1 MSGYADDA
9 MEMMQE
15 YQKAKNREP
24 IKFYKK
30 REPMSEK
37 SVIVEAVETMK
48 LAQDEITALRAEL
61 EETNERKLVAEKR
74 VVELTKGDWQA
85 QFIQASEIVK
95 RLIKVLE
102 FYASE
107 ETYVYAE
114 TKDMGYEARAVSY
127 THLTLPTIYSV

>member
-1 MSGYADDA
+1 MSGYAEDA

-15 YQKAKNREP
+15 YHKAKNRDP

-48 LAQDEITALRAEL
+48 LAQVEITALRAEL

-74 VVELTKGDWQA
+74 VVELRDKLKSA
-85 QFIQASEIVK
+85 QEQLGRQSK
-95 RLIKVLE
+95 K
-102 FYASE
+102 
-107 ETYVYAE
+107 
-114 TKDMGYEARAVSY
+114 
-127 THLTLPTIYSV
+127 

>member
-114 TKDMGYEARAVSY
+114 TKDMGYEAREILAG
-127 THLTLPTIYSV
+127 LGDL